1 MIFLYFFTKT
11 AFFQNLFRIGGDICL
26 KKGETMKS
34 IKRILGTGCLLLT
47 TSAVVAQSDFGV
59 WSSVEGSTKLNKK
72 LELSLEGEYRTQDM
86 STMTER
92 VSGAVN
98 LSYKDK
104 KIPFLKADVGYT
116 YMYMN
121 YPSETEV
128 KYRTDDEGNYE
139 YDDEGHLI
147 PKHKN
152 VDAAYWTARH
162 RATASLTGSYKRGR
176 FKFSLRERYQYTYR
190 MAAECDRERWYYNPF
205 HTITDSPEYYLD
217 TDPESEDYSYMTDEK
232 KAKSDHKLRTRLQ
245 VSYDI
250 KKCPF
255 EPFAE
260 IEIYNELDNAFAL
273 DKVRYS
279 VGTEYKINKKNKVKV
294 YYRYQD
300 YADIDEVSGHVL
312 GLGYAFE
319 F

>member
-1 MIFLYFFTKT
+1 
-11 AFFQNLFRIGGDICL
+11 
-26 KKGETMKS
+26 MKS
-34 IKRILGTGCLLLT
+34 IKRILGTGCLLLA
-47 TSAVVAQSDFGV
+47 TSAMVAQSDFGV
-59 WSSVEGSTKLNKK
+59 WTSIEGSTKLNKK

-86 STMTER
+86 SAMTER

-98 LSYKDK
+98 LSFKDK
-104 KIPFLKADVGYT
+104 NFLPFLKADVGYT
-116 YMYMN
+116 YMYMQ
-121 YPSETEV
+121 YMGESEI

-139 YDDEGHLI
+139 LDDEGNMI

-162 RATASLTGSYKRGR
+162 RATASLTGSFKLGR

-190 MAAECDRERWYYNPF
+190 MAAECDRERYYYLYFPPVYEMWDEN
-205 HTITDSPEYYLD
+205 PEY
-217 TDPESEDYSYMTDEK
+217 MVDEK
-232 KAKSDHKLRTRLQ
+232 LAKSDHKLRTRLQ

-255 EPFAE
+255 EPYAE
-260 IEIYNELDNAFAL
+260 VEIYNELDNAFAL
-273 DKVRYS
+273 DKVRYT
-279 VGTEYKINKKNKVKV
+279 VGTEYKINKENKLKV
-294 YYRYQD
+294 FYRYQD